1 MGISKETILVTG
13 GCGFIGSNYVRHL
26 LKTSPSANIVVLDK
40 LTYAGHRPNLEQ
52 EEKGGRC
59 EVVVG
64 DIADGKKVDEIFEKY
79 RPQSVVNFAAE
90 SHVDRSIDEPAPFLH
105 TNVAGTFTLLEMT
118 RKYLSGTKGKESEE
132 FRFIHLSTD
141 EVHGS
146 LEPKDP
152 PFCETST
159 FAPNSPYAASK
170 AAADHLCRAYYRTYG
185 VPTIVL
191 RPSNNFGPYQ
201 FPEKLIP
208 LAILRAIAGEKIP
221 IYGDGKQVRDWL
233 YVEDTARAVEAAR
246 NKGCVGEAYQIGADA
261 EKDNRTVLTAIC
273 DLLDQLRPRSNQ
285 KPYRDLIETVM
296 DRPGHDRR
304 YATNATKFKK
314 QTHWSAEVSF
324 EVGMEKTVR
333 WYLDNPKWCDS
344 VRAKGYEGQRLG
356 LVSK

>member
-1 MGISKETILVTG
+1 MS
-13 GCGFIGSNYVRHL
+13 
-26 LKTSPSANIVVLDK
+26 
-40 LTYAGHRPNLEQ
+40 
-52 EEKGGRC
+52 
-59 EVVVG
+59 
-64 DIADGKKVDEIFEKY
+64 
-79 RPQSVVNFAAE
+79 
-90 SHVDRSIDEPAPFLH
+90 
-105 TNVAGTFTLLEMT
+105 
-118 RKYLSGTKGKESEE
+118 
-132 FRFIHLSTD
+132 FIHLSTD

-146 LEPKDP
+146 LEPEDP
-152 PFCETST
+152 PFSETST

-170 AAADHLCRAYYRTYG
+170 AAADHLCRAYYRTYR

-208 LAILRAIAGEKIP
+208 LAILRAIAGKKIP

-285 KPYRDLIETVM
+285 KSYRDLIETVM

-324 EVGMEKTVR
+324 DIGMEKTVR

>member
-1 MGISKETILVTG
+1 MGISKETIFVTG
-13 GCGFIGSNYVRHL
+13 VWFYRVKLRSAFVKDLCLRTCCCFGQTDLCGAPTQFG
-26 LKTSPSANIVVLDK
+26 T
-40 LTYAGHRPNLEQ
+40 GG
-52 EEKGGRC
+52 KGGRC

-105 TNVAGTFTLLEMT
+105 TNVAGTFTLLEAT
-118 RKYLSGTKGKESEE
+118 RKYLSGTKGKQSEE

-146 LEPKDP
+146 LEPEDP

-170 AAADHLCRAYYRTYG
+170 AAADHLCRAYYRTYR

-208 LAILRAIAGEKIP
+208 LAILRAIAGKKYRFMEMANKCATGFMLKIRH
-221 IYGDGKQVRDWL
+221 GLW
-233 YVEDTARAVEAAR
+233 
-246 NKGCVGEAYQIGADA
+246 
-261 EKDNRTVLTAIC
+261 
-273 DLLDQLRPRSNQ
+273 RPRGTRGVWVRLIRSEQ
-285 KPYRDLIETVM
+285 MQRRTTEPSLQRSVTYWIKFAHGRIRSRIET
-296 DRPGHDRR
+296 
-304 YATNATKFKK
+304 
-314 QTHWSAEVSF
+314 
-324 EVGMEKTVR
+324 
-333 WYLDNPKWCDS
+333 
-344 VRAKGYEGQRLG
+344 
-356 LVSK
+356 

>member
-1 MGISKETILVTG
+1 MTG

-26 LKTSPSANIVVLDK
+26 LQSSPKAQVVVLDK
-40 LTYAGHRPNLEQ
+40 LTYAGHRPNLMQ
-52 EEKGGRC
+52 EEKEGRC

-64 DIADGKKVDEIFEKY
+64 DIADSKKVDEIFEKY
-79 RPQSVVNFAAE
+79 APSSVVNFAAE
-90 SHVDRSIDEPAPFLH
+90 SHVDRSIDEPAPFLQ
-105 TNVAGTFTLLEMT
+105 TNVAGTFTLLEAT
-118 RKYLSGTKGKESEE
+118 RKYLNGAKGKKAKE

-170 AAADHLCRAYYRTYG
+170 AAADHLCRAYYQTYR

-246 NKGCVGEAYQIGADA
+246 SLGEVGEAYQVGADD
-261 EKDNRTVLTAIC
+261 EKDNRTVLEAIC
-273 DLLDQLRPRSNQ
+273 DLLDRLRPREEQ
-285 KPYRDLIETVM
+285 RPYRDLIETVV

-304 YATNATKFKK
+304 YATNAAKFKK
-314 QTHWSAEVSF
+314 ETDWSAKISF
-324 EVGMEKTVR
+324 DDGLEKTVR
-333 WYLDNPKWCDS
+333 WYLDNPTWCES

-356 LVSK
+356 LVSQ